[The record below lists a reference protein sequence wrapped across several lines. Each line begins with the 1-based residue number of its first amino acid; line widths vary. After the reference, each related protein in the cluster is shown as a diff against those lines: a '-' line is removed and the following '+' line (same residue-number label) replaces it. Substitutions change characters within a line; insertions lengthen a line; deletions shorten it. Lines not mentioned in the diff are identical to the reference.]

1 MNTAQKLFLSLN
13 LNTVLSD
20 SIPEKIA
27 NIWQIKWNRIR
38 SIKFE
43 TVRINFLSDVFGL
56 LLSRNFASMATW
68 RNDFSLLLA
77 SRDVISY
84 RAEYGKK
91 NWQVP
96 KYRVKSRRNTDTAFM
111 IGYIYAYP
119 SRVLFYL
126 EHVCTINQPQP
137 WQENAKRYLEFIG
150 TTITGARSLEDTL
163 IPF

>member
-1 MNTAQKLFLSLN
+1 MGFIFYGHE
-13 LNTVLSD
+13 VLQVEGD
-20 SIPEKIA
+20 IVE
-27 NIWQIKWNRIR
+27 
-38 SIKFE
+38 
-43 TVRINFLSDVFGL
+43 GG
-56 LLSRNFASMATW
+56 ATQ
-68 RNDFSLLLA
+68 
-77 SRDVISY
+77 Y
-84 RAEYGKK
+84 RQK

>member
-1 MNTAQKLFLSLN
+1 MGFIFYGHEVLQVEGDIVEGGGGGGLP
-13 LNTVLSD
+13 NTVR
-20 SIPEKIA
+20 KI
-27 NIWQIKWNRIR
+27 
-38 SIKFE
+38 
-43 TVRINFLSDVFGL
+43 G
-56 LLSRNFASMATW
+56 
-68 RNDFSLLLA
+68 
-77 SRDVISY
+77 
-84 RAEYGKK
+84 
-91 NWQVP
+91 
-96 KYRVKSRRNTDTAFM
+96 KYRNTVSKVDEITDTAFM